1 MMDIKKELQEKLAD
15 ISRFFKDE
23 IGPIRGSRP
32 TPALV
37 EDIQVEYYG
46 QRLPIKQLGS
56 IMVVPPREVQ
66 INVWDANA
74 VNAVVKEVS
83 SRLSVNAANDGNTIH
98 VNLPSLTQERRN
110 ELEKVVRAKAEDAR
124 IKSRTA
130 RDEIKKHLGEMEK
143 SGEITEDKKFEL
155 GEEMQ
160 KLMDGFNKDV
170 DSMVDKKMAEIN
182 E

>member
-1 MMDIKKELQEKLAD
+1 MIDIKKELQGKLSD

-23 IGPIRGSRP
+23 IGPVRGSRP

-46 QRLPIKQLGS
+46 QRLPVKQLGS
-56 IMVVPPREVQ
+56 IMIVPPREVQ

-74 VNAVVKEVS
+74 VGPIVKEIS
-83 SRLSVNAANDGNTIH
+83 SRLSLSAASDGNTIH
-98 VNLPSLTQERRN
+98 VNLPSLTQERKN
-110 ELEKVVRAKAEDAR
+110 ELIKVIRSKAEDAR

-160 KLMDGFNKDV
+160 KLMDDFNKDV
-170 DSMVDKKMAEIN
+170 DAIVDKKMAEIN

>member
-1 MMDIKKELQEKLAD
+1 MTDIKKELQGKLSD
-15 ISRFFKDE
+15 ISKFLKDE

-83 SRLSVNAANDGNTIH
+83 ARLSVNAANDGNTIH

-130 RDEIKKHLGEMEK
+130 RDDVKKHLGEMEK
-143 SGEITEDKKFEL
+143 SGEITEDKRFEI

-170 DSMVDKKMAEIN
+170 DSMVEKKMAEIN

>member
-1 MMDIKKELQEKLAD
+1 MLDIKKELQNKLAD
-15 ISRFFKDE
+15 ITKFFKDE
-23 IGPIRGSRP
+23 TGPIRGSRP

-46 QRLPIKQLGS
+46 QKLPIKQLGS
-56 IMVVPPREVQ
+56 IMVVLPREIQ
-66 INVWDANA
+66 ISAWDSNA
-74 VNAVVKEVS
+74 VGPIVKEVS
-83 SRLSVNAANDGNTIH
+83 SRLNVNAAQDGNTIH
-98 VNLPSLTQERRN
+98 VNLPALTQERRD
-110 ELEKVVRAKAEDAR
+110 ELIKLIRAKAEEAR

-130 RDEIKKHLGEMEK
+130 RDEIKKRLGEMEK
-143 SGEITEDKKFEL
+143 SSEVTEDKKFEL
-155 GEEMQ
+155 GEEIQ